1 MKQAIINFSGGSD
14 STLAAAIYA
23 EKFDRVHLLSYD
35 RLSFVG
41 AAKYTRVN
49 YENLVRIYGSD
60 KIRRVVIPIG
70 RWHKIINYHQYLR
83 NAAKHKFAIV
93 SLLFCKLAFHWR
105 AIIFGIENGCTTV
118 ADGMVP
124 YMRIY
129 PDQNEK
135 ICLKAVRN
143 FYTKFD
149 MVYENPIWECAED
162 AEQLLYDRGIS
173 TTPNIRG
180 TEKDKQ
186 VTYAEQ
192 FIFALFAKYYTMK
205 HGMDGYE
212 DSLAKLFN
220 EKIDFMEKSVLE
232 WKNSKDQNSLIHK
245 LLAAEKGNLKR
256 GEDGY

>member
-14 STLAAAIYA
+14 STLAAALYA
-23 EKFDRVHLLSYD
+23 EEFDRVHLLSYD

-41 AAKYTRVN
+41 AARYTRIN
-49 YENLVRIYGSD
+49 YENLVRIYGGE

-83 NAAKHKFAIV
+83 NAAEHKFAVV

-105 AIIFGIENGCTTV
+105 AVIFGIENGCSAV

-129 PDQNEK
+129 PDQNEN
-135 ICLKAVRN
+135 ICLQRLRD
-143 FYTKFD
+143 FYTKFG
-149 MVYENPIWECAED
+149 MVYENPVWKYAED

-180 TEKDKQ
+180 TAKDKQ

-212 DSLAKLFN
+212 DRLAKLFN
-220 EKIDFMEKSVLE
+220 EKIDFMERTIME
-232 WKNSKDQNSLIHK
+232 WKNNRDQNSLIHK
-245 LLAAEKGNLKR
+245 LLKAEEGHLKR